1 MNESDLVTKICEE
14 KCKVEV
20 QAEKRSQ
27 LKCGLSAKFFTVVM
41 SRVIKEN
48 GRFEVKR
55 NRVIS
60 SNEFFVRYVIRYNN
74 ALTKFL
80 LLKGFK

>member
-1 MNESDLVTKICEE
+1 MVT
-14 KCKVEV
+14 V
-20 QAEKRSQ
+20 QS
-27 LKCGLSAKFFTVVM
+27 FFTVVM
-41 SRVIKEN
+41 SRAIKEN